1 MSLCDLEQMD
11 LSTFLQLAVPAADEE
26 EAHYDVEY
34 WASSSTASWEF
45 QDYHGD
51 FPAFYWMPLEAE
63 EIPFEESAWGTEE
76 MFYVWV
82 CPDAST
88 VSELF
93 FYDAGVVE
101 GPEESSSGLSTPD
114 EYFWRASFAWT
125 EPAVW
130 QTTAEIPECDVDVFN
145 IPAHLPG
152 LVECGGLAT
161 PEEFFFA
168 AVAV

>member
-1 MSLCDLEQMD
+1 MD
-11 LSTFLQLAVPAADEE
+11 PSTFLQLAVPAAEE
-26 EAHYDVEY
+26 EEEEVHYAVEY
-34 WASSSTASWEF
+34 WAPSSTASWEF
-45 QDYHGD
+45 QEYHGD
-51 FPAFYWMPLEAE
+51 FHGTESMFYWTSLEAE
-63 EIPFEESAWGTEE
+63 ETPFEESAWGTEE
-76 MFYVWV
+76 VRCVWV

-88 VSELF
+88 VSVLF
-93 FYDAGVVE
+93 LYDSGV
-101 GPEESSSGLSTPD
+101 SS
-114 EYFWRASFAWT
+114 AWT

-130 QTTAEIPECDVDVFN
+130 QTTAEISDCDIGVFN

>member
-1 MSLCDLEQMD
+1 MD
-11 LSTFLQLAVPAADEE
+11 LSTFLQLAVPAAEE
-26 EAHYDVEY
+26 EEVCYAVEY
-34 WASSSTASWEF
+34 WSSSSTASWEF
-45 QDYHGD
+45 HDYHGD
-51 FPAFYWMPLEAE
+51 FPAFYWTFSDAE
-63 EIPFEESAWGTEE
+63 EIPFEEYAWAPEE
-76 MFYVWV
+76 VSCVWV

-88 VSELF
+88 VSELLL
-93 FYDAGVVE
+93 YDSGVVE
-101 GPEESSSGLSTPD
+101 GFGESSSGLSTPD
-114 EYFWRASFAWT
+114 EYFWRTSSAWA

-130 QTTAEIPECDVDVFN
+130 QTTTEISECDGVFN